1 MKWLFFILI
10 ALVVIDTLWVFI
22 KDKCKPFAD
31 KIRKGCSK
39 AVEYI
44 KSWFK
49 K

>member
-10 ALVVIDTLWVFI
+10 ALVVIGTLWVFI
-22 KDKCKPFAD
+22 NDKCKPFAD
-31 KIRKGCSK
+31 KIRKG
-39 AVEYI
+39 VEYI